1 MVVVASTLQDIVRVR
16 RRFARSANVERDAE
30 GDAVGGYLPTSR
42 ALDVVGRVAAAT
54 LDPSAG
60 RAISVTGPYG
70 SGKSSLALFLG
81 ALLGPATDAARRHA
95 DEVLREADSALALR
109 VAHARDGSGAGWKGF
124 IRAAVTAQREPIAA
138 TLLRALR
145 VGVTRY
151 AGGESAAAAEPALGA
166 VLQADPALSRSP
178 TDLRRLVAGVATVAP
193 VLLVIDEFGKTLE
206 HVASSAAVSD
216 ADDLYVLQDLAE
228 WSAGDAP
235 LPLLILT
242 LQHLALED
250 YMSGVSVVQRREWSK
265 VLGRFVDLSY
275 VETPSQAQALIASV
289 FEQTT
294 QANRRRRLDT
304 WAQAMRREIDDA
316 GLAGALHV
324 DPATCYPLHPVTLA
338 ALPDLCAR
346 YGQNERTLFSFLAG
360 SEPLSVRAYLTGTP
374 LEDGG
379 ELPSVRLDRVYDY
392 FLESASTMVGASATA
407 SRWLEIETRIRDAH
421 GLSATEQ
428 RVLKT
433 VAVLN
438 LISAGGVL
446 RASRSLVVV
455 AAADGRQGTTTRSSV
470 ESVLTALE
478 AKGLVTYRGFAD
490 ELRIW
495 SGTDFDLKGA
505 VELARRRI
513 RDEPAA
519 GLLQRVRPL
528 APVVAARH
536 SQETGTLRVFE
547 RQYADSMTSDI
558 GPLPASSP
566 GDGLVVL
573 CVDPDGALPAGVR
586 VSDRDK
592 PIIAG
597 FTDATSTITEAARE
611 LAAHLDVL
619 NTAADVQS
627 DHVARRELRERAAV
641 AAHALDAALDRAF
654 GPANRAV
661 HWVRLP
667 EGEALP
673 PSSGLSGALSHLCDA
688 LYPSAPEFRN
698 EMLARR
704 DLTSQGA
711 RARRDLLE
719 AMVERGDREQLGMDG
734 YGPERA
740 MYEAVLRRTGIHR
753 VVDGTWCFGA
763 PDDRDEFNFKPLWSA
778 IESMFDEAAER
789 QVVVVE
795 LHERL
800 MAPPFGLKDGPIPVL
815 VTAALLARNNDVAL
829 YEEGTF
835 VTRLTAEVVER
846 LAKNP
851 DRFTIKC
858 YATRAARGR
867 VLEAIS
873 AALHLVPRPAARAR
887 VGSVVSAAS
896 PLLARARNLPDY
908 AKRTKEIAVATR
920 TVREALFAA
929 REPDELLFSALPSAL
944 EFSPFAPGAA
954 VVPEVATDYA
964 TALAVAMAD
973 LEGIYPSL
981 LNSIECSLANA
992 LGSRL
997 EVLREDLR
1005 VRAARLEG
1013 HILEPHLRSFALALS
1028 DEALD
1033 RDEWVSYV
1041 AMLVASKPPASWVDD
1056 DRARFDQKCRHLG
1069 EAFRRVESLQFSQ
1082 AFVSEGGFDVARVTL
1097 TLPDGTDAARVVW
1110 VDESDRE
1117 TVAALLAEPL
1127 TRAIQAFGD
1136 RGSEMLL
1143 AMLAKQVL
1151 LPEEQHV
1158 PSLAAHEEYA
1168 EGRKRQA
1175 HA

>member
-1 MVVVASTLQDIVRVR
+1 MVFVAPSLQDIVRVR
-16 RRFARSANVERDAE
+16 QRYARSANVERDAE
-30 GDAVGGYLPTSR
+30 GDVVGGYLPTAR
-42 ALDVVGRVAAAT
+42 ALDVVGRVAAAI
-54 LDPSAG
+54 LDPTAG

-81 ALLGPATDAARRHA
+81 ALLGQATDVARHRA

-109 VAHARDGSGAGWKGF
+109 VARARDASGAGWNGF
-124 IRAAVTAQREPIAA
+124 IRAVVTAQREPIAA
-138 TLLRALR
+138 TLIRALR

-151 AGGESAAAAEPALGA
+151 AGGETAASAEPAFGA
-166 VLQADPALSRSP
+166 VLQADPAQSRS
-178 TDLRRLVAGVATVAP
+178 TSDLRRLVAGVATVAP

-206 HVASSAAVSD
+206 HVASSAAGGG

-235 LPLLILT
+235 LPLIIVT

-265 VLGRFVDLSY
+265 VLGRFVDMPY
-275 VETPSQAQALIASV
+275 VETSSQAQALIASV

-294 QANRRRRLDT
+294 QANLRRRLDA
-304 WAQAMRREIDDA
+304 WAQAVRREVDDA
-316 GLAGALHV
+316 GLVGALHV
-324 DPATCYPLHPVTLA
+324 DPASCYPLHPVTLA
-338 ALPDLCAR
+338 ALPELCAR

-360 SEPLSVRAYLTGTP
+360 TEPLSVRAYLAGTP

-379 ELPSVRLDRVYDY
+379 VLPSVRLDRVYDY
-392 FLESASTMVGASATA
+392 FLETASTMVGASATA

-421 GLSATEQ
+421 GLSAAEQ

-433 VAVLN
+433 IGVLN

-446 RASRSLVVV
+446 RASRSLVAI
-455 AAADGRQGTTTRSSV
+455 AAADGRKGTATRSAV
-470 ESVLTALE
+470 ESVITALE

-505 VELARRRI
+505 VELARRRL
-513 RDEPAA
+513 RDEPVAA
-519 GLLQRVRPL
+519 LLQRARPL
-528 APVVAARH
+528 LPVVAARH

-547 RQYADSMTSDI
+547 RHYTDRIATDI

-566 GDGLVVL
+566 ADGLVLL
-573 CVDPDGALPAGVR
+573 CVDPDGALPVR
-586 VSDRDK
+586 SLASDRDK
-592 PIIAG
+592 PVIAG
-597 FTDATSTITEAARE
+597 FSDAVSVIVEAARE

-619 NTAADVQS
+619 NTAADIQS

-661 HWVRLP
+661 RWIRLP
-667 EGEALP
+667 GGGALP
-673 PSSGLSGALSHLCDA
+673 PSSGLSGALSHLCDE
-688 LYPSAPEFRN
+688 LYPSAPQFRN

-719 AMVERGDREQLGMDG
+719 AMVERGDRERLGIEG

-753 VVDGTWCFGA
+753 VEDGTWRFGA
-763 PDDRDEFNFKPLWSA
+763 PDDTDEFNFKPVWFA
-778 IESMFDEAAER
+778 IESVFEEATER
-789 QVVVVE
+789 QVVIVE

-815 VTAALLARNNDVAL
+815 VTAALLARSDDVAL

-835 VTRLTAEVVER
+835 VPRLTAEVVER
-846 LAKNP
+846 LARNP
-851 DRFTIKC
+851 DRFTIKG

-867 VLEAIS
+867 VLEALS
-873 AALHLVPRPAARAR
+873 HALQLDPRPAARAR
-887 VGSVVSAAS
+887 VGSVVSVAS
-896 PLLARARNLPDY
+896 PLLARARSLPDY
-908 AKRTKEIAVATR
+908 AKRTKEISVAARAVR
-920 TVREALFAA
+920 DALFAA

-944 EFSPFAPGAA
+944 GMAPFTPRAA
-954 VVPEVATDYA
+954 LSEEAATDYA
-964 TALAVAMAD
+964 TALAAVMAEI
-973 LEGIYPSL
+973 EGLNPSL
-981 LNSIECSLANA
+981 LNHIERSLANA
-992 LGSRL
+992 LGARL
-997 EVLREDLR
+997 EVVREDLR
-1005 VRAARLEG
+1005 VRAARLAG
-1013 HILEPHLRSFALALS
+1013 QILEPQLRSFALALS

-1033 RDEWVSYV
+1033 RDEWLTYV
-1041 AMLVASKPPASWVDD
+1041 GMLVASKPPTSWVDD
-1056 DRARFDQKCRHLG
+1056 DKARFDQRCRQLG
-1069 EAFRRVESLQFSQ
+1069 EAFRRVESLHFSQ
-1082 AFVSEGGFDVARVTL
+1082 ASIPEDGFDAARVTL

-1117 TVAALLAEPL
+1117 TVAALLTDTLA
-1127 TRAIQAFGD
+1127 RAAHGLGD
-1136 RGSEMLL
+1136 RGAEMLL
-1143 AMLAKQVL
+1143 AMLAKRVL
-1151 LPEEQHV
+1151 LPEEQDV
-1158 PSLAAHEEYA
+1158 PTSSAQEYT

-1175 HA
+1175 NA